1 MMKGVRRQAVG
12 SQRPRESRVR
22 LDEHLVHAI
31 VPLPTRIVVDTRWAL
46 TRNVLNEGAAE
57 RHVHH
62 LYAAT
67 DGERGKP
74 APSRFDDQRD
84 LAFITAFVDL
94 DSGVWRLSVTGR
106 GNVLAACDD
115 ETGYSVENG
124 TCRRRRQRG
133 DDQRHEADM
142 LERIGVRGV
151 HTDASRATNE
161 FRCGRHADER

>member
-12 SQRPRESRVR
+12 AERPRESRVR

-31 VPLPTRIVVDTRWAL
+31 VPIATRIVVDTRWAL
-46 TRNVLNEGAAE
+46 TGNVLNEGATE

-74 APSRFDDQRD
+74 TPSRLDDQRD

-94 DSGVWRLSVTGR
+94 DGGVWRLSVTGR

-124 TCRRRRQRG
+124 TCCHGRQRG
-133 DDQRHEADM
+133 DNQWHETNA

-151 HTDASRATNE
+151 HTDARCATNDL
-161 FRCGRHADER
+161 RGGRHADER